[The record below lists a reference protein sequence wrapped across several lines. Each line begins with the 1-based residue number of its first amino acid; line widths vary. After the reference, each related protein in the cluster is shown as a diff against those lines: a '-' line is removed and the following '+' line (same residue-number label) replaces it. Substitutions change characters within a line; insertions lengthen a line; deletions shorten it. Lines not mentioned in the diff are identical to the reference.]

1 MARTTRT
8 CKPAAPLARSPMAGL
23 LRVAVCLP
31 VLAVSCA
38 LPAQFAVEDEPSAYG
53 AFLAARYAGS
63 SRETA
68 ESSRFYAEALSH
80 EPGSEL
86 LSERA
91 FYSALLAGQFDRADE
106 PARLT
111 GDHPDGLQL
120 AHIYLKGGEL
130 AGRIRGPSVELE
142 DPFGPF
148 GAMVSSML
156 DDWRL
161 VRAGRASQAAD
172 RPVTASAGLT
182 GHIMLHRGM
191 ILESAGRMDAADE
204 AYRAAYSGLDMEGF
218 TTIVRGGFFEREGR
232 RDEARRLYQVHLDRR
247 QDERDPEVEQ
257 ALARLDAGG
266 RPPAGFTPAQGAAR
280 SMFAPAAM
288 LNASAPAEYAALY
301 LRIVQSIDPD
311 FHRNTMLL
319 ATILDRLGLEEDA
332 IATFDA
338 VDSGPLLEQARVDA
352 AWTLFRRGEE
362 TDALARARALAS
374 DDLGEQPRLLLADIY
389 RLTGHCGDAV
399 ALYDTVIA
407 DRAAESREPDWRH
420 LFYRSI
426 CLQIAGNWA
435 GAEEGFL
442 QALVLEPDEPRVL
455 NHLGYNWIVLGERV
469 NEGFAL
475 VERAAELAP
484 ENGAILDSLGW
495 GHFKLGRYDLAVE
508 WLERAVELSPANS
521 TIHWHLGDAYA
532 RSGRTLEAGF
542 QWQRALDLT
551 ADPREE
557 ALLEARLAGGIEDA
571 PEDIE

>member
-1 MARTTRT
+1 M
-8 CKPAAPLARSPMAGL
+8 MAGL
-23 LRVAVCLP
+23 MRVALCLP

-38 LPAQFAVEDEPSAYG
+38 LPHGLLQDEEPSAYG

-80 EPGSEL
+80 DPGSSL

-91 FYSALLAGQFDRADE
+91 FYSALLAGQFERADG
-106 PARLT
+106 PARVA

-161 VRAGRASQAAD
+161 VRAGRANEAAD

-191 ILESAGRMDAADE
+191 ILEAAGRMEAADE

-218 TTIVRGGFFEREGR
+218 TTIVRGAFFERQGR
-232 RDEARRLYQVHLDRR
+232 RDEARRLYQVHLERR
-247 QDERDPEVEQ
+247 TDQRDPEVAQ
-257 ALARLDAGG
+257 ALARLEAGR
-266 RPPAGFTPAQGAAR
+266 RPPARFTPAQGAAR

-288 LNASAPAEYAALY
+288 LNASAPAEYSALY

-311 FHRNTMLL
+311 FDRNTMLL
-319 ATILDRLGLEEDA
+319 ATVLDRLGLEDDA
-332 IATFDA
+332 IAAFDS
-338 VDSGPLLEQARVDA
+338 VDSAPFVEQARVDA
-352 AWTLFRRGEE
+352 AWTLFRRGDQ
-362 TDALARARALAS
+362 TDALARARSLAS
-374 DDLGEQPRLLLADIY
+374 GEMAEQPRLLLADIY
-389 RLTGHCGDAV
+389 RLTGHCDDAV
-399 ALYDTVIA
+399 ALYDAVL
-407 DRAAESREPDWRH
+407 AERSAEGRGMDWRH
-420 LFYRSI
+420 IFYRAV
-426 CLQIAGNWA
+426 CLQIAGDWA
-435 GAEEGFL
+435 GAEQGFL
-442 QALVLEPDEPRVL
+442 QALALEPDEARVL

-484 ENGAILDSLGW
+484 DNGAILDSLGW
-495 GHFKLGRYDLAVE
+495 GHFKLGRYEQAVE
-508 WLERAVELSPANS
+508 WLERAVELSPANA

-532 RSGRTLEAGF
+532 RSGRELEAGF

-551 ADPREE
+551 SDPREE
-557 ALLEARLAGGIEDA
+557 ALLEMRLAQGLEGA

>member
-1 MARTTRT
+1 MARTTPT
-8 CKPAAPLARSPMAGL
+8 CSPDAPRRRSSLAGL
-23 LRVAVCLP
+23 MRVALCLP

-38 LPAQFAVEDEPSAYG
+38 LPQGLVQDEETSAYG

-80 EPGSEL
+80 EPGSPL

-91 FYSALLAGQFDRADE
+91 FYSALLAGQFERADG
-106 PARLT
+106 PARAA

-130 AGRIRGPSVELE
+130 AGRIRGPSVELD

-161 VRAGRASQAAD
+161 VRAGRASEAAD

-191 ILESAGRMDAADE
+191 ILEAAGRMEAADE
-204 AYRAAYSGLDMEGF
+204 AYRAAYSGLDMEGY
-218 TTIVRGGFFEREGR
+218 TTIVRGGFFERQGR
-232 RDEARRLYQVHLDRR
+232 RDDARRLYQTHLSRSVG
-247 QDERDPEVEQ
+247 ERDPEVAQ

-266 RPPAGFTPAQGAAR
+266 RPPARFTPAQGAAR

-301 LRIVQSIDPD
+301 LRIVQSIDPEFD
-311 FHRNTMLL
+311 RNTMLL
-319 ATILDRLGLEEDA
+319 ATILDRLGLED
-332 IATFDA
+332 DA
-338 VDSGPLLEQARVDA
+338 VAAFDSVDSPPFLEQARVDA
-352 AWTLFRRGEE
+352 AWTLFRRGDQ

-374 DDLGEQPRLLLADIY
+374 GQMAEQPRLLLADIY
-389 RLTGHCGDAV
+389 RLTGHCDDAV
-399 ALYDTVIA
+399 ALYDAVLEE
-407 DRAAESREPDWRH
+407 RAAEGREMDWRH
-420 LFYRSI
+420 IFYRGV
-426 CLQIAGNWA
+426 CLQIAGDWA
-435 GAEEGFL
+435 GAEAGFL
-442 QALVLEPDEPRVL
+442 QALALEPDEARVL

-495 GHFKLGRYDLAVE
+495 GHFKLGRYDEAVQ
-508 WLERAVELSPANS
+508 WLERAVELSPANA

-557 ALLEARLAGGIEDA
+557 ALLELRLAQGLDGA
-571 PEDIE
+571 PEDVE

>member
-1 MARTTRT
+1 MALTTRT
-8 CKPAAPLARSPMAGL
+8 CSQSKRPGRWPLAGL
-23 LRVAVCLP
+23 VRVALCLP

-38 LPAQFAVEDEPSAYG
+38 LPAQLATEDESSAYG

-63 SRETA
+63 SRATA
-68 ESSRFYAEALSH
+68 DSSRFYAEALSQ
-80 EPGSEL
+80 EPGSAL

-91 FYSALLAGQFDRADE
+91 FYSALLAGEFDRADG
-106 PARLT
+106 PARLA
-111 GDHPDGLQL
+111 GDHPEGLQL
-120 AHIYLKGGEL
+120 AHVYLKGGAL
-130 AGRIRGPSVELE
+130 AGRMRGPSVEL
-142 DPFGPF
+142 DNPFGPF

-156 DDWRL
+156 DDWLL
-161 VRAGRASQAAD
+161 VQAGRADEAAD

-182 GHIMLHRGM
+182 GHLMLHRAM
-191 ILESAGRMDAADE
+191 ILEAAGRRDAADE
-204 AYRAAYSGLDMEGF
+204 AYRAAYSGLNMEGF
-218 TTIVRGGFFEREGR
+218 TTIVRGAFLERQGR
-232 RDEARRLYQVHLDRR
+232 REEARRLYQTHLERGIG
-247 QDERDPEVEQ
+247 ERDVEVAA

-266 RPPAGFTPAQGAAR
+266 RPPARFTPAQGAAR

-301 LRIVQSIDPD
+301 LRIIQSIDPEFD
-311 FHRNTMLL
+311 RNTLLL
-319 ATILDRLGLEEDA
+319 ATVLDRLGLEDDA
-332 IATFDA
+332 ISAFDS
-338 VDSGPLLEQARVDA
+338 VDSEPLREQARVDA
-352 AWTLFRRGEE
+352 AWTLFRRGDT
-362 TDALARARALAS
+362 TDALARARSLAS

-389 RLTGHCGDAV
+389 RLTGHCDDAV
-399 ALYDTVIA
+399 GLYDGVIA
-407 DRAAESREPDWRH
+407 ARTAEGRELDWRH
-420 LFYRSI
+420 VFYRAI
-426 CLQIAGNWA
+426 CLQIAGDWT

-442 QALVLEPDEPRVL
+442 QALVLEPDEARVL

-484 ENGAILDSLGW
+484 DNGAILDSLGW
-495 GHFKLGRYDLAVE
+495 GHFKLGRYDEAVE

-557 ALLEARLAGGIEDA
+557 ALLETRLAEGLEGA